1 MDVFV
6 FQQQTENQPSQ
17 APDPQGESFPSMNV
31 FVFSLSSLNRNAL
44 SSPHNEDRGEA
55 G

>member
-6 FQQQTENQPSQ
+6 FQQQPENQPSQ
-17 APDPQGESFPSMNV
+17 APDPQGESLPSMNV
-31 FVFSLSSLNRNAL
+31 FVLSLSSPNRRVL
-44 SSPHNEDRGEA
+44 SSPHDEDRGEA